1 LNPVSPIDLL
11 LPASLL
17 AIFVATV
24 SVALF
29 VTAPV
34 ESPAH
39 RLRRHIGYAGALGY
53 DDRETRLV
61 PFRERVVF
69 PLGQQLAETVLRR
82 TPGGVLES
90 TSTDLVMA
98 GSRMNATSF
107 VVIQTILTFGLPALA
122 LLYILSRGQPTLVD
136 WAVLLLA
143 LFWGR
148 RLPRMLLRRRIRTR
162 QAAIDRRLPYAIDL
176 IVACLEGGLSLDA
189 SMVKV
194 ADQSDGPLALE
205 VRRTLHEMAL
215 GRPSAEAIRD
225 LGTRTGA
232 AGLIRLTEDIVQSER
247 MGVSIV
253 DSMRTLAY
261 ETRQERRQRAE
272 EMARKAPIKM
282 VPVLI
287 FCVLPALAIVT
298 MVPAGILLVRTLS
311 TTR

>member
-1 LNPVSPIDLL
+1 VSPTSLL

-17 AIFVATV
+17 AIFLATV
-24 SVALF
+24 VVTLI

-34 ESPAH
+34 ESPAR
-39 RLRRHIGYAGALGY
+39 RLRRHIAYGRALARNEL
-53 DDRETRLV
+53 DPPPML
-61 PFRERVVF
+61 PFRERVVLPF
-69 PLGQQLAETVLRR
+69 AEQIAETIVRR
-82 TPGGVLES
+82 TPGGVLDS
-90 TSTDLVMA
+90 TAADLVMA
-98 GSRMNATSF
+98 GSRMNPTTF
-107 VVIQTILTFGLPALA
+107 VVVQTILTFGLPALA
-122 LLYILSRGQPTLVD
+122 LLYILSRGQPGLAD

-148 RLPRMLLRRRIRTR
+148 RLPRMLLKRRIRAR

-176 IVACLEGGLSLDA
+176 MVACLEGGLSLDA

-194 ADQSDGPLALE
+194 AEQSDGPLALE
-205 VRRTLHEMAL
+205 IRRTLHELAL
-215 GRPSAEAIRD
+215 GRPSSEAIRE

-232 AGLIRLTEDIVQSER
+232 PGLIRLTEDIVQSDR

-298 MVPAGILLVRTLS
+298 VVPAGILLVRTLS

>member
-1 LNPVSPIDLL
+1 MSPTSLL

-17 AIFVATV
+17 AIFLATV
-24 SVALF
+24 VVTLF
-29 VTAPV
+29 VTTPV
-34 ESPAH
+34 ESPAR
-39 RLRRHIGYAGALGY
+39 RLRRHIGYSGAL
-53 DDRETRLV
+53 TRNDLEPPPLL
-61 PFRERVVF
+61 PFRERVVI
-69 PLGQQLAETVLRR
+69 PLAQQITDTVSRR
-82 TPGGVLES
+82 TPGGVLDS
-90 TSTDLVMA
+90 TATDLIMA
-98 GSRMNATSF
+98 GSRMDPTTF

-122 LLYILSRGQPTLVD
+122 LLYILGKGQPTLAD

-148 RLPRMLLRRRIRTR
+148 RLPRMLLKRRIRAR
-162 QAAIDRRLPYAIDL
+162 QVAIDRRLPYAIDL
-176 IVACLEGGLSLDA
+176 MVACLEGGLSLDA

-194 ADQSDGPLALE
+194 AEQSDGPLALE
-205 VRRTLHEMAL
+205 VRLTLHEMAL
-215 GRPSAEAIRD
+215 GRPSAEAIRE

-232 AGLIRLTEDIVQSER
+232 PGLSRLTEDIVQSDR

-272 EMARKAPIKM
+272 EMARRAPIKM

-298 MVPAGILLVRTLS
+298 MVPAGILLMRTLS